1 MIVFSY
7 FGMLRM
13 LVAVPEYRVTRLY
26 LVTPIMAAMVA
37 NQTLLG
43 EYNLS
48 SVRTVLTA
56 AAPSL
61 SGSASVSGAIV
72 PHLEA
77 FTGLCCTVIHAPY
90 VSRFCA
96 RIRLTDRLSQ
106 GKSGLTENLI
116 MASCTSVDNI

>member
-77 FTGLCCTVIHAPY
+77 YRPMLYSNPCPL
-90 VSRFCA
+90 
-96 RIRLTDRLSQ
+96 RLTFLRSDP
-106 GKSGLTENLI
+106 
-116 MASCTSVDNI
+116 VD